1 MKLTR
6 IAVDNPV
13 FATMMMVALLVL
25 GLFSYRQLGVD
36 QFPNVDLPVVVV
48 TTNYPGASPETVE
61 SEISRKIEES
71 VNAIAGL
78 KTLTSR
84 SFEGQS
90 IVIAEFELSVP
101 AAGAMQD
108 VREKVQQVRAGF
120 KPEVKE
126 PLIQRFNPDDQP
138 IVSIAVRSDIRSAR
152 DLTTLADQI
161 IVKRLQTVRDVGR
174 ATIAGGVKRQ
184 INIELDPGRMNS
196 LRVGVNDV
204 MKAVRDENQNFPA
217 GNVQRG
223 NDDRLVEVTGRMA
236 EPGNFADLIVARR
249 GPAPVYLRQVATVV
263 DGQQEREDIAILN
276 GERAV
281 AIDIIKTQGSNTI
294 EVARGVRKA
303 VADLQTSLPPDVR
316 LEIGRDASRGIQ
328 NSVNN
333 VQETMI
339 EGGLLTIA
347 IVFLFLHSWRSTVIT
362 GLALPISV
370 FGAFMVMAAFGFTLN
385 VLTLMALSL
394 AIGILI
400 DDAIVVRENIMRHI
414 GFGKTHRQ
422 AAIDGTNEIGLA
434 VLATTLCI
442 VAVFLPVAF
451 MGGIIGR
458 FFFQF
463 GIVVSAAVLISLFV
477 SFTLDPMLSS
487 IWYDPQAQGTGR
499 FARLVNRAQ
508 ERANRVYRAVLGWAL
523 RWPKTVL
530 LIALASFAG
539 SFALPRYIGF
549 EFAPQADLG
558 EQVVSIETPIGSS
571 LEYTEAKL
579 RQVDAA
585 VHEFPEV
592 DYTYGTVN
600 TGYANGKNQASLYLR
615 LKPLSERKRSPEQLA
630 APIRER
636 LASIPGILVSINIP
650 GGPGGGI
657 QKQIQLSLQGRDTAV
672 LDTLSQEVMRRAAAI
687 PGLVDLDRNLK
698 AAKPVLS
705 VRLRRDA
712 ASDLGLGSALV
723 AQSLRPLFAGDE
735 TSLWRAPDGENY
747 TVMVRLPVDDRTGVA
762 DLQRIWFTAG
772 TEPNGLPRMVHIA
785 QIADIVADVGA
796 SQINRRDLNREVQIT
811 ANVSGR
817 SVGRGRQRPA
827 EDPGRHHAA
836 AGLPLRVR
844 RLDQGHQRERR
855 LCRPGP
861 AAGRHPDLPDPG
873 LAVRQLPAAHRH
885 HDVAADVADRRVPRP
900 ADRRHHPQPVQ
911 RHRLHHAD
919 GAGHQ
924 ERHPACGFLQ
934 PGPRARRAGQRSPP
948 RSGLDPPAA
957 HPDDDARHDIRHAA
971 ARPRAGRR
979 RQPARA
985 DGACGDRRP
994 HKLDA
999 AHPRRGAGGAG
1010 LHRPGEP
1017 VGDQA
1022 LPPLGRRARPS
1033 PQACRVEFAARF
1045 RAQFLARFELC
1056 CRPCR
1061 MTPRPSAC
1069 GSSNRF
1075 PPSTPSNGT
1084 PAHWRRARP
1093 ATRSSATV
1101 S

>member
-152 DLTTLADQI
+152 DLTTLADQV

-303 VADLQTSLPPDVR
+303 VADLQSSLPPDVR

-508 ERANRVYRAVLGWAL
+508 EHANRVYRAVLGWAL

-615 LKPLSERKRSPEQLA
+615 LKPLRERKRSPEQLA
-630 APIRER
+630 SPIRER

-747 TVMVRLPVDDRTGVA
+747 TVMVRLPIDDRTGVA

-796 SQINRRDLNREVQIT
+796 SQINRRDLNREVQIN

-817 SVGRGRQRPA
+817 SVGDVGNDLQKILADTTLP
-827 EDPGRHHAA
+827 PGYRFVFGGSTKDINES
-836 AGLPLRVR
+836 AGY
-844 RLDQGHQRERR
+844 
-855 LCRPGP
+855 
-861 AAGRHPDLPDPG
+861 AGQALL
-873 LAVRQLPAAHRH
+873 LAVILIYLILASQF
-885 HDVAADVADRRVPRP
+885 
-900 ADRRHHPQPVQ
+900 
-911 RHRLHHAD
+911 
-919 GAGHQ
+919 GS
-924 ERHPACGFLQ
+924 FLQ
-934 PGPRARRAGQRSPP
+934 PIAIMMSLPMSLIGVFLGLLIAGTTLNLFSAIGFIMLMGLVTKNAILLVDFFNQARARGAPVNEALLEAGSIRLRPILMTTLAMIFGMLPLALGLGEGASQRAPMAHAVIG
-948 RSGLDPPAA
+948 GLISSTLLTLVVVPVVLVYID
-957 HPDDDARHDIRHAA
+957 
-971 ARPRAGRR
+971 RAS
-979 RQPARA
+979 QWAT
-985 DGACGDRRP
+985 
-994 HKLDA
+994 K
-999 AHPRRGAGGAG
+999 
-1010 LHRPGEP
+1010 
-1017 VGDQA
+1017 
-1022 LPPLGRRARPS
+1022 
-1033 PQACRVEFAARF
+1033 RF
-1045 RAQFLARFELC
+1045 RRSADELAHR
-1056 CRPCR
+1056 RK
-1061 MTPRPSAC
+1061 
-1069 GSSNRF
+1069 
-1075 PPSTPSNGT
+1075 
-1084 PAHWRRARP
+1084 PAE
-1093 ATRSSATV
+1093 
-1101 S
+1101 

>member
-1 MKLTR
+1 MKLTQ

-36 QFPNVDLPVVVV
+36 QFPNIDYPIVVV
-48 TTNYPGASPETVE
+48 TTDYPGASPETVE
-61 SEISRKIEES
+61 AEISRKIEES

-84 SFEGQS
+84 SLEGRS

-101 AAGAMQD
+101 SAGAMQD
-108 VREKVQQVRAGF
+108 VREKVLQVRAAF

-138 IVSIAVRSDIRSAR
+138 IVSIAVRSDIRSVR

-161 IVKRLQTVRDVGR
+161 VVKRLQTVRDVGR

-196 LRVGVNDV
+196 LRVGVNDI

-217 GNVQRG
+217 GNVARG
-223 NDDRLVEVTGRMA
+223 NDDRLVEVTGRIA
-236 EPGNFADLIVARR
+236 EPGSFADLIVARR

-263 DGQQEREDIAILN
+263 DGQQEREDVAILN

-281 AIDIIKTQGSNTI
+281 AIDIVKTQGSNTI

-303 VADLQTSLPPDVR
+303 VAELQSSLPPDVR
-316 LEIGRDASRGIQ
+316 LEIGRDSSRGIQ

-333 VQETMI
+333 VQKTMV

-347 IVFLFLHSWRSTVIT
+347 IVFLFLHSWRSTMIT

-434 VLATTLCI
+434 VLATTFCI

-451 MGGIIGR
+451 MGGLIGR

-463 GIVVSAAVLISLFV
+463 GVMVSAAVLISLFV

-487 IWYDPQAQGTGR
+487 IWYDPQAHSTGR
-499 FARLVNRAQ
+499 FARTVNGAQ
-508 ERANRVYRAVLGWAL
+508 ERANAVYRVVLGWAL
-523 RWPKTVL
+523 RWPKTTL
-530 LIALASFAG
+530 LLALASFVG
-539 SFALPRYIGF
+539 SFALPKYIGF
-549 EFAPQADLG
+549 EFVPQADLG

-579 RQVDAA
+579 RQVDTA
-585 VHEFPEV
+585 VHEFPEI

-615 LKPLSERKRSPEQLA
+615 LKPVRERKRSPEQLA
-630 APIRER
+630 RPIRER

-650 GGPGGGI
+650 GGPGGAV
-657 QKQIQLSLQGRDTAV
+657 QKQIQLSLQGRDTAT
-672 LDTLSQEVMRRAAAI
+672 LDTLSQEVMRRAQAI

-698 AAKPVLS
+698 PAKPVLS

-712 ASDLGLGSALV
+712 ASDLGLGSSLV

-747 TVMVRLPVDDRTGVA
+747 TVMVRLPIDDRTGVA

-772 TEPNGLPRMVHIA
+772 TEPTGLPRMVHIA

-817 SVGRGRQRPA
+817 STGEVSSDLQKILA
-827 EDPGRHHAA
+827 ETKLPPGYRFVFGGSTKDIAEA
-836 AGLPLRVR
+836 TANATQALL
-844 RLDQGHQRERR
+844 
-855 LCRPGP
+855 
-861 AAGRHPDLPDPG
+861 
-873 LAVRQLPAAHRH
+873 LAVILIYLILASQF
-885 HDVAADVADRRVPRP
+885 
-900 ADRRHHPQPVQ
+900 
-911 RHRLHHAD
+911 
-919 GAGHQ
+919 GS
-924 ERHPACGFLQ
+924 FLQ
-934 PGPRARRAGQRSPP
+934 PVAIMMSLPMSLVGVFLGLLIAGTTFNVFSAIGFIMLMGLVTKNAILLVDFFNQARARGAAVNAALLEAGSIRLRPILMTTLAMVFGMMPLALGLGEGASQRAPMAHAVIG
-948 RSGLDPPAA
+948 GLVSSTLLTLVVVPVALVYV
-957 HPDDDARHDIRHAA
+957 
-971 ARPRAGRR
+971 
-979 RQPARA
+979 
-985 DGACGDRRP
+985 DRVSQWAT
-994 HKLDA
+994 K
-999 AHPRRGAGGAG
+999 
-1010 LHRPGEP
+1010 
-1017 VGDQA
+1017 
-1022 LPPLGRRARPS
+1022 
-1033 PQACRVEFAARF
+1033 RF
-1045 RAQFLARFELC
+1045 RRSADELAHR
-1056 CRPCR
+1056 RK
-1061 MTPRPSAC
+1061 
-1069 GSSNRF
+1069 
-1075 PPSTPSNGT
+1075 
-1084 PAHWRRARP
+1084 PAE
-1093 ATRSSATV
+1093 
-1101 S
+1101 

>member
-236 EPGNFADLIVARR
+236 EPGSFADLIVARR

-499 FARLVNRAQ
+499 FARIVNRAQ
-508 ERANRVYRAVLGWAL
+508 ERANGVYRAVLGWAL

-630 APIRER
+630 SPIRER

-698 AAKPVLS
+698 PAKPVLS

-747 TVMVRLPVDDRTGVA
+747 TVMVRLPIDDRTGVA

-796 SQINRRDLNREVQIT
+796 SQINRRDLNREVQVT

-817 SVGRGRQRPA
+817 SVGDVGNDLQKILAATTLPPGYRFVFGGSTKDINESAAYAGQALLLAVILIYLILASQFGSFLQPIAIMMSLPMSLIGVFLGLLIAGTTLNLFSAIGFIMLMGLVTKNAILLVDFFNQARARGAPVNEALLEAGSIRLRPILMTTLAMIFGMLPLALGLGEGASQRAPMAHAVIGGLISSTLLTLVVVPVVLVYIDRASQWAIRRFRRSADELAHRRRPA
-827 EDPGRHHAA
+827 E
-836 AGLPLRVR
+836 
-844 RLDQGHQRERR
+844 
-855 LCRPGP
+855 
-861 AAGRHPDLPDPG
+861 
-873 LAVRQLPAAHRH
+873 
-885 HDVAADVADRRVPRP
+885 
-900 ADRRHHPQPVQ
+900 
-911 RHRLHHAD
+911 
-919 GAGHQ
+919 
-924 ERHPACGFLQ
+924 
-934 PGPRARRAGQRSPP
+934 
-948 RSGLDPPAA
+948 
-957 HPDDDARHDIRHAA
+957 
-971 ARPRAGRR
+971 
-979 RQPARA
+979 
-985 DGACGDRRP
+985 
-994 HKLDA
+994 
-999 AHPRRGAGGAG
+999 
-1010 LHRPGEP
+1010 
-1017 VGDQA
+1017 
-1022 LPPLGRRARPS
+1022 
-1033 PQACRVEFAARF
+1033 
-1045 RAQFLARFELC
+1045 
-1056 CRPCR
+1056 
-1061 MTPRPSAC
+1061 
-1069 GSSNRF
+1069 
-1075 PPSTPSNGT
+1075 
-1084 PAHWRRARP
+1084 
-1093 ATRSSATV
+1093 
-1101 S
+1101 